1 MSIVRMGL
9 AENKKVG
16 EGWEAVFGKKKP
28 ANDKPVSTK
37 AKKPKGKG
45 RK

>member
-28 ANDKPVSTK
+28 AAGKPARSK
-37 AKKPKGKG
+37 APKGKKKG
-45 RK
+45 KR

>member
-16 EGWEAVFGKKKP
+16 EGWEAVFGKKKSS
-28 ANDKPVSTK
+28 AAKPTGGKS
-37 AKKPKGKG
+37 AKGKKKG
-45 RK
+45 KR

>member
-28 ANDKPVSTK
+28 AAKPTGGK
-37 AKKPKGKG
+37 AVKPKKKGK
-45 RK
+45 R

>member
-9 AENKKVG
+9 AENKKVA

-28 ANDKPVSTK
+28 AGGW
-37 AKKPKGKG
+37 PK
-45 RK
+45 

>member
-16 EGWEAVFGKKKP
+16 EGWEALYGKKKP
-28 ANDKPVSTK
+28 AARPAGEKAVK
-37 AKKPKGKG
+37 AKKKGK
-45 RK
+45 R

>member
-1 MSIVRMGL
+1 MSMVRMGL

-28 ANDKPVSTK
+28 AK
-37 AKKPKGKG
+37 AKPAGKAGKPRKKGK
-45 RK
+45 R

>member
-16 EGWEAVFGKKKP
+16 QGWEAVFGKKKP
-28 ANDKPVSTK
+28 SK
-37 AKKPKGKG
+37 AKPAATRASKKKKGK
-45 RK
+45 R

>member
-16 EGWEAVFGKKKP
+16 EGWEAVFGKKKTSK
-28 ANDKPVSTK
+28 AKSAATK
-37 AKKPKGKG
+37 ASKKKKG
-45 RK
+45 RR